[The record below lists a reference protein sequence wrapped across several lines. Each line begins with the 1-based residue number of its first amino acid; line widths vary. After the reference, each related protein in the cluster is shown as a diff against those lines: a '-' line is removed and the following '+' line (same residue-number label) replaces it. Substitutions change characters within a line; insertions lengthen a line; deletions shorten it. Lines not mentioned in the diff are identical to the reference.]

1 MAEIDTKSVAM
12 ATTNEP
18 EKPGHGEVIQ
28 VGDKVIDEG
37 VRRVLKSR
45 HLQMIALGG
54 VIGPGTFYAT
64 GFALQY
70 SGPVG
75 SLIGYIIV
83 GLDVFFVTQSLGEM
97 ATLFPTTGSFNEFAG
112 RFVDPALSFALGWN
126 YWYMW
131 GTILAN
137 EYNGA
142 ALILS
147 FWTDK
152 LPNYAWILIC
162 WVAFMCTS
170 LLGVLVYGEMEF
182 WLASFKFLVVLILYL
197 VAILLDTGAIGGEYI
212 GFRYWRDPGPFAN
225 GINGFGKVLVLAA
238 VMYSGT
244 EAVAITGGESR
255 NPKKDIP
262 KALKQTFW
270 RILIVYVGMVFF
282 TGLIVPSDSEGL
294 LNATSKSASS
304 PFTVALNNAGWAGA
318 GNLINAIIIVT
329 LLSSI
334 NSAIYIASRT
344 IFAQAKAGRA
354 PRFFAKTTTNGIPVN
369 AIVFTNLFGL
379 ISLLN
384 ISENAGNVFT
394 YLLDISGAAAFIA
407 WAFIGL
413 THVRFRAAMKA
424 QNVPISTLPFKSFGY
439 PYVPWILFGANIFL
453 VFISGYTTLLTPFD
467 LKGFIFSYLVIP
479 VFIILY
485 IGWKLYH
492 KTKWVNPAEADIT
505 SGKREWLGSSDD
517 ESPRTGMLQKV
528 KNVLMSV
535 LVPVRS
541 ATATGKSEAPR
552 FGTPILIGRCISV
565 LAAWSAKTFES
576 DDSILDPVIK
586 SHIASLYMA
595 VYSKDL
601 EF

>member
-1 MAEIDTKSVAM
+1 MAVDSNSKKLNMAENKETGDVD
-12 ATTNEP
+12 N
-18 EKPGHGEVIQ
+18 GEV
-28 VGDKVIDEG
+28 VIHNDDQIIDDG
-37 VRRVLKSR
+37 VRRALKSR

-70 SGPVG
+70 SGPAG

-142 ALILS
+142 ALVLS

-162 WVAFMCTS
+162 WVFFMGTS

-182 WLASFKFLVVLILYL
+182 WLATFKFIVTIILYL
-197 VAILLDTGAIGGEYI
+197 VAILINTGAIGGDYI
-212 GFRYWRDPGPFAN
+212 GFRYWNDPGAFAN

-255 NPKKDIP
+255 NPKRDIP

-270 RILIVYVGMVFF
+270 RILIVYVGMIFF
-282 TGLIVPSDSEGL
+282 TGLIVPYNSEGL

-304 PFTVALNNAGWAGA
+304 PFTVALNQAGWAGA
-318 GNLINAIIIVT
+318 GNLINAIIIIT

-344 IFAQAKAGRA
+344 IYAQAKAGRA
-354 PRFFAKTTTNGIPVN
+354 PRFLSKATSNGVPVN

-384 ISENAGNVFT
+384 ISENAGNVFS
-394 YLLDISGAAAFIA
+394 YLLSISGSAAFIA

-413 THVRFRAAMKA
+413 THVRFRAAVKA
-424 QNVPISTLPFKSFGY
+424 QGMPLSSLPFKALGY
-439 PYVPWILFGANIFL
+439 PYVPWTLFGANIFL
-453 VFISGYTTLLTPFD
+453 VIISGYTTLLTPFD
-467 LKGFIFSYLVIP
+467 LKGFIFAYLVIP
-479 VFIILY
+479 IFIALY
-485 IGWKLYH
+485 VGWKLWH
-492 KTKWVNPAEADIT
+492 KTKWVNPTEADIT
-505 SGKREWLGSSDD
+505 SGRREWLGGAD
-517 ESPRTGMLQKV
+517 EETAPRGIFSKV
-528 KNVLMSV
+528 KNVLV
-535 LVPVRS
+535 
-541 ATATGKSEAPR
+541 G
-552 FGTPILIGRCISV
+552 
-565 LAAWSAKTFES
+565 
-576 DDSILDPVIK
+576 
-586 SHIASLYMA
+586 
-595 VYSKDL
+595 
-601 EF
+601 

>member
-1 MAEIDTKSVAM
+1 MAEADSKEVA
-12 ATTNEP
+12 TYS
-18 EKPGHGEVIQ
+18 GEAED
-28 VGDKVIDEG
+28 VGDSQVFIDDGHMIDDG
-37 VRRVLKSR
+37 VRRALKSR
-45 HLQMIALGG
+45 HLLMIALGG

-64 GFALQY
+64 GFALRY

-75 SLIGYIIV
+75 ALIGYIIV
-83 GLDVFFVTQSLGEM
+83 GVDVFLVTQSLGEM
-97 ATLFPTTGSFNEFAG
+97 ATVFPSTGSFNEFAG

-162 WVAFMCTS
+162 WVFFMCTS

-182 WLASFKFLVVLILYL
+182 WLASFKFISVIILYI

-212 GFRYWRDPGPFAN
+212 GFRYWSNPGPFAN

-282 TGLIVPSDSEGL
+282 TGLIVASDSESL
-294 LNATSKSASS
+294 LNANSKSASS
-304 PFTVALNNAGWAGA
+304 PFTIALVRAGWSGA

-334 NSAIYIASRT
+334 NSAIYIASRC

-354 PRFFAKTTTNGIPVN
+354 PGFLAKTTKSGVPVN

-413 THVRFRAAMKA
+413 THLRFRAAMKA
-424 QNVPISTLPFKSFGY
+424 QNVPLSALPFKAMGY
-439 PYVPWILFGANIFL
+439 PYVPWVIFIANLFL
-453 VFISGYTTLLTPFD
+453 VIISGYTTLLTPFD

-479 VFIILY
+479 LFVILY
-485 IGWKLYH
+485 LGWKVYH
-492 KTKWVNPAEADIT
+492 KTKWVKPAEADIS
-505 SGKREWLGSSDD
+505 SGRRDWLGGD
-517 ESPRTGMLQKV
+517 EEEVSRTDIFRKV
-528 KNVLMSV
+528 KN
-535 LVPVRS
+535 LV
-541 ATATGKSEAPR
+541 
-552 FGTPILIGRCISV
+552 IG
-565 LAAWSAKTFES
+565 
-576 DDSILDPVIK
+576 
-586 SHIASLYMA
+586 
-595 VYSKDL
+595 
-601 EF
+601 

>member
-1 MAEIDTKSVAM
+1 MPQPTTLPDASNPQMKMADSEAKEIGSSADNSHDLDDGQIVA
-12 ATTNEP
+12 NS
-18 EKPGHGEVIQ
+18 
-28 VGDKVIDEG
+28 GDMIDDG
-37 VRRVLKSR
+37 VRRALKSR
-45 HLQMIALGG
+45 HLMMIALGG

-70 SGPVG
+70 AGPVG

-83 GLDVFFVTQSLGEM
+83 GVDVFLVTQSLGEM
-97 ATLFPTTGSFNEFAG
+97 ATLFPSTGSFNEFAG

-152 LPNYAWILIC
+152 LPSYAWILIC
-162 WVAFMCTS
+162 WVFFTGTS

-182 WLASFKFLVVLILYL
+182 WLASFKFIVVIILYI
-197 VAILLDTGAIGGEYI
+197 VAILLDTGAIGGHYI
-212 GFRYWRDPGPFAN
+212 GFEYWKDPGPFAN

-270 RILIVYVGMVFF
+270 RILIVYVGMIFF
-282 TGLIVPSDSEGL
+282 TGLIVPSDSEAL
-294 LNATSKSASS
+294 LNANSKSASS
-304 PFTVALNNAGWAGA
+304 PFTVALVQAGWSGA

-334 NSAIYIASRT
+334 NSAIYIASRC
-344 IFAQAKAGRA
+344 IFAQAKEGRA
-354 PRFFAKTTTNGIPVN
+354 PRFLAKTTKNGVPVN

-394 YLLDISGAAAFIA
+394 YLLDISGGAAFIA

-413 THVRFRAAMKA
+413 THVRFRAAMQA
-424 QNVPISTLPFKSFGY
+424 QGMPTSALPFKSAGY
-439 PYVPWILFGANIFL
+439 PYVPWVLFGANILL
-453 VFISGYTTLLTPFD
+453 VLLSGYTTLLTPFD

-479 VFIILY
+479 IFIVLY
-485 IGWKLYH
+485 FGWKFYH
-492 KTKWVNPAEADIT
+492 GTKLVDPAEADIA
-505 SGKREWLGSSDD
+505 SGRREWLETRED
-517 ESPRTGMLQKV
+517 EVSGRDMFRRV
-528 KNVLMSV
+528 RN
-535 LVPVRS
+535 LVV
-541 ATATGKSEAPR
+541 G
-552 FGTPILIGRCISV
+552 
-565 LAAWSAKTFES
+565 
-576 DDSILDPVIK
+576 
-586 SHIASLYMA
+586 
-595 VYSKDL
+595 
-601 EF
+601 

>member
-1 MAEIDTKSVAM
+1 MAEVDSKEITVGSVEPDVDVGKVVN
-12 ATTNEP
+12 TND
-18 EKPGHGEVIQ
+18 I
-28 VGDKVIDEG
+28 VIDDG
-37 VRRVLKSR
+37 VHRALKSR

-54 VIGPGTFYAT
+54 VIGPGSFYAL

-75 SLIGYIIV
+75 SLIGYIII
-83 GLDVFFVTQSLGEM
+83 GIDVFFVTQSLGEM
-97 ATLFPTTGSFNEFAG
+97 ATLFPLTGAFNEFAG

-152 LPNYAWILIC
+152 VPNYGWILIC
-162 WVAFMCTS
+162 WVFFMGTS

-182 WLASFKFLVVLILYL
+182 WLASFKFAVCLILYL
-197 VAILLDTGAIGGEYI
+197 VAILINTGAIGGDYI
-212 GFRYWRDPGPFAN
+212 GFRYWQDPGPFAN

-270 RILIVYVGMVFF
+270 RILIVYVGMAFF
-282 TGLIVPSDSEGL
+282 SGLIVPWDSEAL
-294 LNATSKSASS
+294 LNADSKSASS

-318 GNLINAIIIVT
+318 GNLINAIIIIT

-334 NSAIYIASRT
+334 NSAIYIGSRC

-354 PRFFAKTTTNGIPVN
+354 PQFLAKTTANGTPLN
-369 AIVFTNLFGL
+369 AVVFTNLFGL

-384 ISENAGNVFT
+384 ISENAGNVFS
-394 YLLDISGAAAFIA
+394 YLLSISGAAAFIA

-413 THVRFRAAMKA
+413 THARFRAAMQA
-424 QNVPISTLPFKSFGY
+424 QNMPVSSLPFISMGY
-439 PYVPWILFGANIFL
+439 PYVPWIIFGANIFL
-453 VFISGYTTLLTPFD
+453 VFISGYTTILTPFD
-467 LKGFIFSYLVIP
+467 VKGFVFSYLVIP
-479 VFIILY
+479 LFIILY
-485 IGWKLYH
+485 VGWKLYH
-492 KTKWVNPAEADIT
+492 KTKWVDPAEADIT
-505 SGKREWLGSSDD
+505 SGRREWLGSSD
-517 ESPRTGMLQKV
+517 EEVPQKTLFSRV
-528 KNVLMSV
+528 KNIVV
-535 LVPVRS
+535 
-541 ATATGKSEAPR
+541 G
-552 FGTPILIGRCISV
+552 
-565 LAAWSAKTFES
+565 
-576 DDSILDPVIK
+576 
-586 SHIASLYMA
+586 
-595 VYSKDL
+595 
-601 EF
+601 

>member
-1 MAEIDTKSVAM
+1 MADTDKKHP
-12 ATTNEP
+12 ATTGTQPEP
-18 EKPGHGEVIQ
+18 DSGEVIDAS
-28 VGDKVIDEG
+28 GTLIDDG

-64 GFALQY
+64 GYALQY

-75 SLIGYIIV
+75 ALIGYIIL
-83 GLDVFFVTQSLGEM
+83 GIDVFFVTQSLGEM

-142 ALILS
+142 ALILT

-152 LPNYAWILIC
+152 LPNYAWILIF
-162 WVAFMCTS
+162 WVVFMCTS

-182 WLASFKFLVVLILYL
+182 WLASFKFVVVIILYL
-197 VAILLDTGAIGGEYI
+197 IAILLDTGAIGGEYI
-212 GFRYWRDPGPFAN
+212 GFSYWKDPGPFAN

-255 NPKKDIP
+255 NPRKDIP

-282 TGLIVPSDSEGL
+282 TGLIVPSNSDAL
-294 LNATSKSASS
+294 LNASSKSAAS
-304 PFTVALNNAGWAGA
+304 PFTIALNKAGWAGA
-318 GNLINAIIIVT
+318 GNLINAVIIVT

-334 NSAIYIASRT
+334 NSAIYIASRC
-344 IFAQAKAGRA
+344 IFAQAKVGRA
-354 PRFFAKTTTNGIPVN
+354 PGFLAKTTKNGVPVN
-369 AIVFTNLFGL
+369 AIVLTNLFGL

-413 THVRFRAAMKA
+413 THLRFRSALKA
-424 QNVPISTLPFKSFGY
+424 QNIAVSSLPFQSFGY
-439 PYVPWILFGANIFL
+439 PYVPWILFVGNIFL

-479 VFIILY
+479 IFIVLY
-485 IGWKLYH
+485 IGWKVYH
-492 KTKWVNPAEADIT
+492 KTKWVNPSEADVT
-505 SGKREWLGSSDD
+505 SGRRDWLGGVDEESSG
-517 ESPRTGMLQKV
+517 SGLFKRL
-528 KNVLMSV
+528 KNVIV
-535 LVPVRS
+535 
-541 ATATGKSEAPR
+541 G
-552 FGTPILIGRCISV
+552 
-565 LAAWSAKTFES
+565 
-576 DDSILDPVIK
+576 
-586 SHIASLYMA
+586 
-595 VYSKDL
+595 
-601 EF
+601 

>member
-1 MAEIDTKSVAM
+1 MTGAESKDIAPVTEVD
-12 ATTNEP
+12 
-18 EKPGHGEVIQ
+18 GDIGES
-28 VGDKVIDEG
+28 KVIHETGDIIDDG
-37 VRRVLKSR
+37 VRRALKSR

-70 SGPVG
+70 AGPVG
-75 SLIGYIIV
+75 SLIGYIII

-97 ATLFPTTGSFNEFAG
+97 ATMFPSTGSFNEFAG

-162 WVAFMCTS
+162 WVFFMGTS

-182 WLASFKFLVVLILYL
+182 WLASFKFAVTLILYL

-255 NPKKDIP
+255 NPKRDIP

-282 TGLIVPSDSEGL
+282 TGLIVPSNSEGL
-294 LNATSKSASS
+294 LNAKSKSASS
-304 PFTVALNNAGWAGA
+304 PFTVALVNAGWGGA

-344 IFAQAKAGRA
+344 IFAQAKVGRA
-354 PRFFAKTTTNGIPVN
+354 PRFLAMATKNGVPVN
-369 AIVFTNLFGL
+369 AIIFTNLFGL

-384 ISENAGNVFT
+384 ISENAGNVFN
-394 YLLDISGAAAFIA
+394 YLLSISGSAAFIA

-413 THVRFRAAMKA
+413 THVRFRQAMKA
-424 QNVPISTLPFKSFGY
+424 QDISTSVLPFKSFGY
-439 PYVPWILFGANIFL
+439 PYIPWIVFGANIFL
-453 VFISGYTTLLTPFD
+453 VLISGYTTFLSPFD
-467 LKGFIFSYLVIP
+467 VKSFIFAYLVIP
-479 VFIILY
+479 IFAILY
-485 IGWKLYH
+485 VGWKFYH
-492 KTKWVNPAEADIT
+492 KTKWVSSVDADIS
-505 SGKREWLGSSDD
+505 SGRREWLVCASD
-517 ESPRTGMLQKV
+517 EEAPRTWAGKV
-528 KNVLMSV
+528 KNVL
-535 LVPVRS
+535 
-541 ATATGKSEAPR
+541 
-552 FGTPILIGRCISV
+552 IG
-565 LAAWSAKTFES
+565 
-576 DDSILDPVIK
+576 
-586 SHIASLYMA
+586 
-595 VYSKDL
+595 
-601 EF
+601 

>member
-1 MAEIDTKSVAM
+1 MSDTKASDPIEATPVADY
-12 ATTNEP
+12 
-18 EKPGHGEVIQ
+18 GDHGL
-28 VGDKVIDEG
+28 GDSKEIIETSDGTIIDDG
-37 VRRVLKSR
+37 VKRALKSR
-45 HLQMIALGG
+45 HLLMIALGG

-64 GFALQY
+64 GFALRY

-75 SLIGYIIV
+75 ALIGYIII
-83 GLDVFFVTQSLGEM
+83 GLDVFLVTQSLGEM
-97 ATLFPTTGSFNEFAG
+97 ATLYPTTGSFNEFAG
-112 RFVDPALSFALGWN
+112 RFVDPALSFALGIN

-162 WVAFMCTS
+162 WVFFMCTS
-170 LLGVLVYGEMEF
+170 LLGVVFYGEMEF
-182 WLASFKFLVVLILYL
+182 WLASFKFIIVIALYI
-197 VAILLDTGAIGGEYI
+197 VAILLDTGAIGGKYI
-212 GFRYWRDPGPFAN
+212 GFKYWSDPGPFAN

-262 KALKQTFW
+262 RALKQTFW

-282 TGLIVPSDSEGL
+282 TGLIVPSDSEFL
-294 LNATSKSASS
+294 LSATSKSMSS
-304 PFTVALNNAGWAGA
+304 PYTIALVQAGWGGA
-318 GNLINAIIIVT
+318 GNLINAIIVIT

-344 IFAQAKAGRA
+344 IYAQARDGRA
-354 PRFFAKTTTNGIPVN
+354 PAFLGKTTKGGVPIYAV
-369 AIVFTNLFGL
+369 IVTNLFGL

-394 YLLDISGAAAFIA
+394 YLLDISGAAAFVA

-413 THVRFRAAMKA
+413 THLRFRQAMIA
-424 QNVPISTLPFKSFGY
+424 QGVPVSILPFRSIGY
-439 PYVPWILFGANIFL
+439 PYVPWILFVANIFL
-453 VFISGYTTLLTPFD
+453 VIISGYTTLLTPFD

-479 VFIILY
+479 LFIVLY
-485 IGWKLYH
+485 GGWKLWF
-492 KTKWVNPAEADIT
+492 KTSWVKSVDADLA
-505 SGKREWLGSSDD
+505 SGRRDWLGGGD
-517 ESPRTGMLQKV
+517 EEAPPSGFLGKV
-528 KNVLMSV
+528 K
-535 LVPVRS
+535 
-541 ATATGKSEAPR
+541 AA
-552 FGTPILIGRCISV
+552 FIG
-565 LAAWSAKTFES
+565 
-576 DDSILDPVIK
+576 
-586 SHIASLYMA
+586 
-595 VYSKDL
+595 
-601 EF
+601 

>member
-1 MAEIDTKSVAM
+1 MAEIDSKEIAM
-12 ATTNEP
+12 ASTEPNDVDIGKVTTTND
-18 EKPGHGEVIQ
+18 I
-28 VGDKVIDEG
+28 VIDDG
-37 VRRVLKSR
+37 VRRALKSR

-70 SGPVG
+70 AGPVG
-75 SLIGYIIV
+75 SLIGYIIIGV
-83 GLDVFFVTQSLGEM
+83 DVFFVTQSLGEM
-97 ATLFPTTGSFNEFAG
+97 ATLFPLTGAFNEFAG

-152 LPNYAWILIC
+152 IPNYGWILIC
-162 WVAFMCTS
+162 WVFFMGTS

-182 WLASFKFLVVLILYL
+182 WLASFKFAVTLILYL
-197 VAILLDTGAIGGEYI
+197 VAILIDTGAIGGDYI
-212 GFRYWRDPGPFAN
+212 GFRYWKDPGPFAN

-282 TGLIVPSDSEGL
+282 TGLIVPWNSEAL
-294 LNATSKSASS
+294 LNASSKSASS
-304 PFTVALNNAGWAGA
+304 PFTVALNTAGWSGA
-318 GNLINAIIIVT
+318 GHLINAIIIVT

-334 NSAIYIASRT
+334 NSAIYIASRC
-344 IFAQAKAGRA
+344 IFAQAKVGRA
-354 PRFFAKTTTNGIPVN
+354 PAFLAKTTSNGIPIN
-369 AIVFTNLFGL
+369 AVVFTNLFGL

-384 ISENAGNVFT
+384 ISENAGNVFG
-394 YLLDISGAAAFIA
+394 YLLSISGSAAFIA

-413 THVRFRAAMKA
+413 THARFRAAVDA
-424 QNVPISTLPFKSFGY
+424 QNMPVSSLPFKSWGY
-439 PYVPWILFGANIFL
+439 PYVPWIIFGANIFL
-453 VFISGYTTLLTPFD
+453 VIISGYTTLLTPFD
-467 LKGFIFSYLVIP
+467 VKGFVFSYLVIP
-479 VFIILY
+479 LFIILY
-485 IGWKLYH
+485 VGWKVYH
-492 KTKWVNPAEADIT
+492 KTKWVNPVEADIT
-505 SGKREWLGSSDD
+505 SGRREWLGSSD
-517 ESPRTGMLQKV
+517 EEEPRRDLFARV
-528 KNVLMSV
+528 KNIVV
-535 LVPVRS
+535 
-541 ATATGKSEAPR
+541 G
-552 FGTPILIGRCISV
+552 
-565 LAAWSAKTFES
+565 
-576 DDSILDPVIK
+576 
-586 SHIASLYMA
+586 
-595 VYSKDL
+595 
-601 EF
+601 

>member
-1 MAEIDTKSVAM
+1 MTGAESKEIAPVTEVD
-12 ATTNEP
+12 
-18 EKPGHGEVIQ
+18 GDIGES
-28 VGDKVIDEG
+28 KVIHETGDVIDDG
-37 VRRVLKSR
+37 VRRALKSR

-70 SGPVG
+70 AGPVG
-75 SLIGYIIV
+75 SLIGYIII
-83 GLDVFFVTQSLGEM
+83 GIDVFFVTQSLGEM
-97 ATLFPTTGSFNEFAG
+97 ATMFPSTGSFNEFAG

-162 WVAFMCTS
+162 WVFFMGTS

-182 WLASFKFLVVLILYL
+182 WLASFKFAVTLILYL
-197 VAILLDTGAIGGEYI
+197 VAILIDTGAIGGEYL

-255 NPKKDIP
+255 NPKRDIP

-270 RILIVYVGMVFF
+270 RILIVYVG
-282 TGLIVPSDSEGL
+282 L
-294 LNATSKSASS
+294 LNAKSKSASS
-304 PFTVALNNAGWAGA
+304 PFTVALVNAGWGGA
-318 GNLINAIIIVT
+318 GNLINAIIIMT

-344 IFAQAKAGRA
+344 IFAQAKVGRA
-354 PRFFAKTTTNGIPVN
+354 PKFLAKATKNGVPVN

-384 ISENAGNVFT
+384 ISENAGNVFN
-394 YLLDISGAAAFIA
+394 YLLSISGSAAFIA

-413 THVRFRAAMKA
+413 THVRFRQAMKA
-424 QNVPISTLPFKSFGY
+424 QDVSTSVLPFKSFGY
-439 PYVPWILFGANIFL
+439 PYIPWIVFGVNIFL
-453 VFISGYTTLLTPFD
+453 VLISGYTTFLSPFD
-467 LKGFIFSYLVIP
+467 VKAFIFAYLVIP
-479 VFIILY
+479 IFAILY
-485 IGWKLYH
+485 VGWKVYH
-492 KTKWVNPAEADIT
+492 KTKWVSSADADIS
-505 SGKREWLGSSDD
+505 SGRRDWLVCGSD
-517 ESPRTGMLQKV
+517 EEAPRTWAGKL
-528 KNVLMSV
+528 KNVL
-535 LVPVRS
+535 
-541 ATATGKSEAPR
+541 
-552 FGTPILIGRCISV
+552 IG
-565 LAAWSAKTFES
+565 
-576 DDSILDPVIK
+576 
-586 SHIASLYMA
+586 
-595 VYSKDL
+595 
-601 EF
+601 